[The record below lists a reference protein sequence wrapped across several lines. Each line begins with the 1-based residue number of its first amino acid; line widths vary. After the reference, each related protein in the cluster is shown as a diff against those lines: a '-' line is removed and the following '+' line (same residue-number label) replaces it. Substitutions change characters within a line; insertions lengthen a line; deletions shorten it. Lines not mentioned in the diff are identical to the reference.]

1 MSFTADVSTAV
12 TADVSTAVTAAE
24 QQQSS
29 EISGHS
35 WISQAVSAVA
45 GNLALAALQQHS
57 LKSNIALSMRTHA
70 NFNARKSNSLLKSFK
85 SNRTFPRKF
94 KATSSG
100 IKSSLPSIFICTL
113 IKHLNASDVH
123 NISRSALNIPVL
135 TTAHRKSTTVS
146 SARPCCTNVTKIYQ
160 CSCVTNNCFIP
171 TIVHNVS
178 TLFLN
183 VESFADSS
191 HLLYVTPYVAIQC
204 LQPLW
209 LRYPAFFLAL
219 SLVCTDIARCLKLL
233 VPCYTSKC
241 GYNNTNGENCA
252 CNNYQLDH
260 EWCFY
265 LSRDTFTP
273 FTRFQKLLLGLF
285 WLLKSGTSPHPSP
298 PSHSMNILFYTSPQN
313 NFFYVEVGGL

>member
-1 MSFTADVSTAV
+1 MSF

-146 SARPCCTNVTKIYQ
+146 SARPHVAPMSQKSTNVLVSQIIVSFQQLFTMSLHYFSMWRALPTHHTCCTLHHMLQSNVYNH
-160 CSCVTNNCFIP
+160 CG
-171 TIVHNVS
+171 
-178 TLFLN
+178 
-183 VESFADSS
+183 
-191 HLLYVTPYVAIQC
+191 YVT
-204 LQPLW
+204 LH
-209 LRYPAFFLAL
+209 FFWHYHWSAPISLAA
-219 SLVCTDIARCLKLL
+219 S
-233 VPCYTSKC
+233 
-241 GYNNTNGENCA
+241 NC
-252 CNNYQLDH
+252 
-260 EWCFY
+260 
-265 LSRDTFTP
+265 
-273 FTRFQKLLLGLF
+273 
-285 WLLKSGTSPHPSP
+285 
-298 PSHSMNILFYTSPQN
+298 
-313 NFFYVEVGGL
+313 